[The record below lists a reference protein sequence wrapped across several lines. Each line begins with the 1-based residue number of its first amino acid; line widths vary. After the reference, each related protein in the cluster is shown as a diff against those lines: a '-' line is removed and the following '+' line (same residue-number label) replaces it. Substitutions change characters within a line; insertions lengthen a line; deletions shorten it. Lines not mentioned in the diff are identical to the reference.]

1 MRSAP
6 EIMNVIEAAETRSEA
21 RFGIYRAT
29 WNLIIKALKW
39 SLGKTAIEINN
50 RIVICGAKRDR
61 TRMRMLKNNWQL
73 IIETLKWVME
83 ETDIDPIQSRR
94 DLIPFA

>member
-6 EIMNVIEAAETRSEA
+6 EIMNVIEAAKVGSAEG
-21 RFGIYRAT
+21 FFIYKAT
-29 WNLIIKALKW
+29 WNLIISPLKW
-39 SLGKTAIEINN
+39 SIGKTKEEIEYHIET
-50 RIVICGAKRDR
+50 CKDKRR
-61 TRMRMLKNNWQL
+61 NGKKILRNNWQL
-73 IIETLKWVME
+73 IIDSMKWVLE